1 VRSNETRFRWLV
13 FAAVTFGYLSVTVG
27 EALLSPAFPLL
38 ARRLGLEIGTA
49 GVAAGVL
56 NVSIAVGA
64 ILGGF
69 FLSRYGSQK
78 GVLLGLSLSAGGGF
92 LTAASGTLDVLLIG
106 QAIGGFGSGM
116 FFASGLSAIG
126 VIGGTARR
134 GLAIA
139 VFSVAFTA
147 GVALAPTLVA
157 LAGADHWR
165 IPFAIAAS
173 FSVAAAVSISIWR
186 IRTTVPTVDRMKAPR
201 SHLKL
206 LRVPLV
212 VGGVAAISQYGT
224 VFFLPLFAVT
234 AWGLSPASAALLLVV
249 ARILSLPVKL
259 LAGNASD
266 SGGALSVAKR
276 YAAIATLLGIWWTF
290 APGPEL
296 ASWAAVLYVPILS
309 TLGPLSN
316 VLAYDQF
323 GDQGSMLGI
332 VRAGQIGLGAATA
345 SAIGL
350 GAAHF
355 GLRPVLTTAV
365 VLPAV
370 VLLLSPDSARSE
382 PQTAENVVAH

>member
-1 VRSNETRFRWLV
+1 MT
-13 FAAVTFGYLSVTVG
+13 AG

-38 ARRLGLEIGTA
+38 ARRLDLDVGTA
-49 GVAAGVL
+49 GLAAGVL

-69 FLSRYGSQK
+69 FFSRYGSQK
-78 GVLLGLSLSAGGGF
+78 GVLLGLTLSAAGGF
-92 LTAASGTLDVLLIG
+92 LTAGSGTLDVLLVG
-106 QAIGGFGSGM
+106 QALGGFGSGV
-116 FFASGLSAIG
+116 FFVSGLSAIG

-157 LAGADHWR
+157 LAGADRWR
-165 IPFAIAAS
+165 IPFAVAAS
-173 FSVAAAVSISIWR
+173 SSVVAAVLVSIWR
-186 IRTTVPTVDRMKAPR
+186 IPATVPAADRANAPR
-201 SHLKL
+201 APLKAL
-206 LRVPLV
+206 GVPLV
-212 VGGVAAISQYGT
+212 VGGVASISQYGT

-234 AWGLSPASAALLLVV
+234 AWGLSPASAALLLVI
-249 ARILSLPVKL
+249 ARILSLLTKL

-266 SGGALSVAKR
+266 SDGALRVAKR
-276 YAAIATLLGIWWTF
+276 YAAIATLLGLWWTS

-316 VLAYDQF
+316 VLAYEEF
-323 GDQGSMLGI
+323 GDRGSMLGI
-332 VRAGQIGLGAATA
+332 VRAGQIGLGAVTA

-350 GAAHF
+350 GAAQF
-355 GLRPVLTTAV
+355 GLRPVLTVAV
-365 VLPAV
+365 VLPAA
-370 VLLLSPDSARSE
+370 VLLLNPDTVRSD
-382 PQTAENVVAH
+382 PQFAPQVGAE

>member
-1 VRSNETRFRWLV
+1 
-13 FAAVTFGYLSVTVG
+13 VTAG
-27 EALLSPAFPLL
+27 EALLSPAYPLL
-38 ARRLGLEIGTA
+38 VRRLGLDVGTA
-49 GVAAGVL
+49 GLAAGVL

-69 FLSRYGSQK
+69 FLSHYGSQK
-78 GVLLGLSLSAGGGF
+78 GVLLGLTLSAAGGF
-92 LTAASGTLDVLLIG
+92 LTAGSGTLDVLLVG

-126 VIGGTARR
+126 VIGGNARR

-139 VFSVAFTA
+139 VFSLAFTT

-157 LAGADHWR
+157 LAGAERWR
-165 IPFAIAAS
+165 IPFAVAAS
-173 FSVAAAVSISIWR
+173 FSVVAAVSVSIWR
-186 IRTTVPTVDRMKAPR
+186 IPGTAQTADRAKAPR
-201 SHLKL
+201 PPLKVMG
-206 LRVPLV
+206 VPLV

-234 AWGLSPASAALLLVV
+234 AWGLSPAAAAFLLVI

-266 SGGALSVAKR
+266 NGGALRVAKR
-276 YAAIATLLGIWWTF
+276 HSAIATLLGLWWTF

-309 TLGPLSN
+309 TLGPLGN
-316 VLAYDQF
+316 VLAYDEF
-323 GDQGSMLGI
+323 GDRGSMLGI

-350 GAAHF
+350 GAARV
-355 GLRPVLTTAV
+355 GLRPVLIVAV
-365 VLPAV
+365 MLPAA
-370 VLLLSPDSARSE
+370 VLLLSPDSLRSE
-382 PQTAENVVAH
+382 PQLTQ